1 MNFKE
6 GQRVVCIDDSIP
18 YGEVFRDF
26 SYWIKKDQIYTVR
39 RCYYMSILNTYA
51 VLLKEIKNP
60 SIDNDLLGKVEPAY
74 RADRFRPIDE
84 NELELKETK
93 QLEEVL

>member
-1 MNFKE
+1 MSFKE
-6 GQRVVCIDDSIP
+6 NQKVVCIDDSIP

-26 SYWIKKDQIYTVR
+26 SYWIKKDQVYTVR
-39 RCYYMSILNTYA
+39 RCYYMSLLDTYA

-60 SIDNDLLGKVEPAY
+60 PIKHDLLGKIEPAF
-74 RADRFRPIDE
+74 RADRFRPLEED
-84 NELELKETK
+84 ELELQETK